1 MAKPLIYNATLT
13 ERIDLTDALTIFKI
27 TPDEPPAKRAW
38 FVPGQYCVIGMN
50 NEKVPE
56 LGSVRRAMSIA
67 SAPEQSGPIEFY
79 IRYVSQPESE
89 NPLTHLLWT
98 IKDDDRLYMRTNA
111 AGKFTVPHTVGV
123 DDPRLRIM
131 VAAGTG
137 AAPFVS
143 IVRSEVLRNPDVDLS
158 KYVFLHGA
166 SYAADLGYRDELLAL
181 SERNGLRYF
190 GTVSRPG
197 EASDWSGDSGRVE
210 DYFKPERL
218 PELEERL
225 GLEPGGFDPTR
236 AIVLICGLQGTIG
249 MCIHRLLGRGFI
261 PEHRRMRKAFQA
273 PDTAPATMF
282 YEQYDNTPV
291 VDIDNPDVMNPLR
304 EALAAAL
311 ARTPELVT
319 KS

>member
-1 MAKPLIYNATLT
+1 
-13 ERIDLTDALTIFKI
+13 
-27 TPDEPPAKRAW
+27 
-38 FVPGQYCVIGMN
+38 
-50 NEKVPE
+50 
-56 LGSVRRAMSIA
+56 MSIA
-67 SAPEQSGPIEFY
+67 SAPEQPGPIEFY
-79 IRYVSQPESE
+79 IRYVSQPESD

-98 IKDDDRLYMRTNA
+98 IGNDDRLYMRVHA
-111 AGKFTVPHTVGV
+111 AGKFTIPHTVGV
-123 DDPRLRIM
+123 EDPRLRIM

-143 IVRSEVLRNPDVDLS
+143 IVRSEILRNPDVDLS
-158 KYVFLHGA
+158 NYVFLHGA
-166 SYAADLGYRDELLAL
+166 SYPADLGYRDELLEL
-181 SERNGLRYF
+181 SQQNGLRYF

-197 EASDWSGDSGRVE
+197 EAADWSGDSGRVE

-225 GLEPGGFDPTR
+225 GLEPGGFNATK

-261 PEHRRMRKAFQA
+261 PEHRRIRKAFAA

-291 VDIDNPDVMNPLR
+291 IDLDNPDVMNPLR
-304 EALAAAL
+304 EYLAEAL
-311 ARTPELVT
+311 ARYPQLVT